1 VVVARSDRLYLD
13 AFVCEEVYTL
23 RVEMRL
29 EIVVTQRANF
39 LSVHP
44 IEKPFFA
51 SVSPRP
57 DRAVLPQSHGVI
69 FAEPD
74 ILNPNF

>member
-1 VVVARSDRLYLD
+1 M
-13 AFVCEEVYTL
+13 
-23 RVEMRL
+23 EMRL

-51 SVSPRP
+51 SVSPGP
-57 DRAVLPQSHGVI
+57 DRTVLPQSHGVI

-74 ILNPNF
+74 ILYPNF